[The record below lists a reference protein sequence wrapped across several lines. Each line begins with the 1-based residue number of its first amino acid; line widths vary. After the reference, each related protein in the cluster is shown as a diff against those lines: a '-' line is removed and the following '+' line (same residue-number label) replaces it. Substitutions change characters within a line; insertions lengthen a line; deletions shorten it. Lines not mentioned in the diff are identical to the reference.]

1 MGVPSYVVHRIS
13 DEIKGKGYSPTL
25 NDFSISDK
33 MYSYVKKAYYNE
45 SDIYFSSYDLYDEAI
60 ELLELLK
67 DAKIDV
73 NNVSYEYVLDLYKQI
88 LSNSFNKSKTNY
100 ETLAKKRKLNDNL
113 SKVTIEEI
121 AEFHEKYIALMFEN
135 LETHD
140 NRKKAL
146 EEIEQLKEEALNIG
160 EKLRLVP
167 NYHYDAIDGEPMYKI
182 YLYKYQDRLEEHKKF
197 ILGQENN

>member
-25 NDFSISDK
+25 NDFSIFDK

-45 SDIYFSSYDLYDEAI
+45 SDIYFSSYDLYDETI

-100 ETLAKKRKLNDNL
+100 ETLAKK
-113 SKVTIEEI
+113 
-121 AEFHEKYIALMFEN
+121 
-135 LETHD
+135 
-140 NRKKAL
+140 
-146 EEIEQLKEEALNIG
+146 
-160 EKLRLVP
+160 
-167 NYHYDAIDGEPMYKI
+167 KI
-182 YLYKYQDRLEEHKKF
+182 K
-197 ILGQENN
+197 